1 MVMIDGSGLDQIFE
15 EAVQFDQD
23 FYLGVL
29 SRDKILWVL
38 IPAKLDCS
46 LFMTTNLMSFWGNV
60 LFFPVKFIYDGD
72 GCSVTAVI

>member
-15 EAVQFDQD
+15 EAVQFDQY
-23 FYLGVL
+23 FYLRVL

-46 LFMTTNLMSFWGNV
+46 LFMTTNLMSF
-60 LFFPVKFIYDGD
+60 
-72 GCSVTAVI
+72 

>member
-15 EAVQFDQD
+15 EAVQFDQY
-23 FYLGVL
+23 FYLRVL

-60 LFFPVKFIYDGD
+60 LFFPVKLIYDGD
-72 GCSVTAVI
+72 GCSVAAVI